1 VAEQGSG
8 FDQGA
13 ISMTTRIGTGGP
25 TTGVSAAPSAARVTA
40 APGQPFKAV
49 MSAGAA
55 AILSGAE
62 QAVTRLPGGPILAAA
77 FRPGPGDLGPVQH
90 TPAVAASAGSL
101 TPEGS
106 SGTANATGAVAG
118 ATAVPGAGGG
128 ENGGVEAALNQSAN
142 QNLYFIEVQ
151 ERISAESRS
160 YSAISNVL
168 KARHDTVKNAIGN
181 IR

>member
-1 VAEQGSG
+1 
-8 FDQGA
+8 
-13 ISMTTRIGTGGP
+13 MTTRIGTGGP
-25 TTGVSAAPSAARVTA
+25 STGVSAAPSAARVTA
-40 APGQPFKAV
+40 PPGQPFKSL
-49 MSAGAA
+49 MNAGAN

-77 FRPGPGDLGPVQH
+77 LRP
-90 TPAVAASAGSL
+90 TPADVGATQTGA
-101 TPEGS
+101 
-106 SGTANATGAVAG
+106 GTANSLGSALPEGTAG
-118 ATAVPGAGGG
+118 TAGTAGAGGAAG
-128 ENGGVEAALNQSAN
+128 AENGGVEAALNQSAN
-142 QNLYFIEVQ
+142 QNLYFIEIQ

>member
-1 VAEQGSG
+1 
-8 FDQGA
+8 
-13 ISMTTRIGTGGP
+13 MTTRIGTGGP
-25 TTGVSAAPSAARVTA
+25 STGVSAAPSAPRVTA
-40 APGQPFKAV
+40 PPGQPFKA
-49 MSAGAA
+49 MMGAGAS

-77 FRPGPGDLGPVQH
+77 LRPSAADVGPN
-90 TPAVAASAGSL
+90 PATSVAPGAVGSL

-106 SGTANATGAVAG
+106 A
-118 ATAVPGAGGG
+118 GAGGLAG
-128 ENGGVEAALNQSAN
+128 GSSTPGSETGGVEAALNQSAN

>member
-1 VAEQGSG
+1 
-8 FDQGA
+8 
-13 ISMTTRIGTGGP
+13 MTTRIGTGGP
-25 TTGVSAAPSAARVTA
+25 STGVTAAPSATRVTA
-40 APGQPFKAV
+40 PPGQPFKT
-49 MSAGAA
+49 MMGAGAN

-62 QAVTRLPGGPILAAA
+62 AAVTRLPGGPILAAA
-77 FRPGPGDLGPVQH
+77 LRPGPGDAEAAPTGGGATSGLG
-90 TPAVAASAGSL
+90 SS
-101 TPEGS
+101 TPEGTAGTAGLG
-106 SGTANATGAVAG
+106 SGTAGS
-118 ATAVPGAGGG
+118 

-142 QNLYFIEVQ
+142 QNLYFIEIQ

>member
-1 VAEQGSG
+1 
-8 FDQGA
+8 
-13 ISMTTRIGTGGP
+13 MTTRIGTGGP
-25 TTGVSAAPSAARVTA
+25 STGVTAAPSATRVTA
-40 APGQPFKAV
+40 PPGQPFKA
-49 MSAGAA
+49 MMGAGAN

-62 QAVTRLPGGPILAAA
+62 AAVTRLPGGPILAAA
-77 FRPGPGDLGPVQH
+77 LRPGPGD
-90 TPAVAASAGSL
+90 AAAAPPSAGVTTGLGSS
-101 TPEGS
+101 TPEGAA
-106 SGTANATGAVAG
+106 GTAGIGSGPAS
-118 ATAVPGAGGG
+118 G

-142 QNLYFIEVQ
+142 QNLYFIEIQ

>member
-1 VAEQGSG
+1 MMG
-8 FDQGA
+8 
-13 ISMTTRIGTGGP
+13 
-25 TTGVSAAPSAARVTA
+25 
-40 APGQPFKAV
+40 
-49 MSAGAA
+49 AGAS

-77 FRPGPGDLGPVQH
+77 LRP
-90 TPAVAASAGSL
+90 TPADVGPASAATVAPGGVPGGVGSL

-106 SGTANATGAVAG
+106 AG
-118 ATAVPGAGGG
+118 AAGVSGGAGAMPGAEG
-128 ENGGVEAALNQSAN
+128 GGVEAALNQSAN
-142 QNLYFIEVQ
+142 QNLYFIEIQ

>member
-1 VAEQGSG
+1 
-8 FDQGA
+8 
-13 ISMTTRIGTGGP
+13 M
-25 TTGVSAAPSAARVTA
+25 
-40 APGQPFKAV
+40 
-49 MSAGAA
+49 MSAGAS

-77 FRPGPGDLGPVQH
+77 LRPTAANVG
-90 TPAVAASAGSL
+90 PAVTTAPGAAGTVSGVGSS

-106 SGTANATGAVAG
+106 AGTAGLGSAAPAAG
-118 ATAVPGAGGG
+118 ADG
-128 ENGGVEAALNQSAN
+128 GGVEAALNQSAN
-142 QNLYFIEVQ
+142 QNIYFIELQ

>member
-1 VAEQGSG
+1 
-8 FDQGA
+8 
-13 ISMTTRIGTGGP
+13 MTTRIGTGGP
-25 TTGVSAAPSAARVTA
+25 GTGVSATPSAARVTA
-40 APGQPFKAV
+40 PPGQPFKAM
-49 MSAGAA
+49 MSAGAS

-77 FRPGPGDLGPVQH
+77 LRPTPGDFGPAQH
-90 TPAVAASAGSL
+90 SPAASASASSI
-101 TPEGS
+101 TPEGAA
-106 SGTANATGAVAG
+106 GTATVGQGAG
-118 ATAVPGAGGG
+118 AVPGAGS
-128 ENGGVEAALNQSAN
+128 ETGGVEAALNQSAN
-142 QNLYFIEVQ
+142 QNLYFIEIQ

>member
-1 VAEQGSG
+1 
-8 FDQGA
+8 
-13 ISMTTRIGTGGP
+13 M
-25 TTGVSAAPSAARVTA
+25 RVTA
-40 APGQPFKAV
+40 PPGQPFKAM
-49 MSAGAA
+49 MSAGAG

-77 FRPGPGDLGPVQH
+77 LRPGPADVGPPVPVSGATGQ
-90 TPAVAASAGSL
+90 SL
-101 TPEGS
+101 APEGAA
-106 SGTANATGAVAG
+106 GT
-118 ATAVPGAGGG
+118 AGGG
-128 ENGGVEAALNQSAN
+128 GVGGGAAGSGESGNLEAALSQSAN

-151 ERISAESRS
+151 ERISAESRN

>member
-1 VAEQGSG
+1 
-8 FDQGA
+8 
-13 ISMTTRIGTGGP
+13 MTTRISTGGP
-25 TTGVSAAPSAARVTA
+25 ATGVTSATSAARVTA
-40 APGQPFKAV
+40 SPGQPFKA
-49 MSAGAA
+49 MMGAGAN

-62 QAVTRLPGGPILAAA
+62 AAVTRLPGGPILAAA
-77 FRPGPGDLGPVQH
+77 LRPGPSDPGVAQTGMGTAAGLG
-90 TPAVAASAGSL
+90 SS
-101 TPEGS
+101 TPEGTA
-106 SGTANATGAVAG
+106 GTAGLGSGGAATAG
-118 ATAVPGAGGG
+118 ASP

-142 QNLYFIEVQ
+142 QNLYFIEIQ